1 MALHR
6 STNCTLSV
14 NHEVE
19 EVMINAEEGWGGCGV
34 RVRLSEV
41 DNQILSVHC
50 MTVRLSELDNQI
62 LSVHCM
68 TATITEVEKM
78 QNLEFINTLSTGIPP
93 PE

>member
-19 EVMINAEEGWGGCGV
+19 EVMINAEQGWGGRGV
-34 RVRLSEV
+34 RVRLSE
-41 DNQILSVHC
+41 
-50 MTVRLSELDNQI
+50 LDKQI

-68 TATITEVEKM
+68 TATIMEVEK
-78 QNLEFINTLSTGIPP
+78 
-93 PE
+93 

>member
-41 DNQILSVHC
+41 DKQILSVHCMTVHC

-68 TATITEVEKM
+68 TATITEVEK
-78 QNLEFINTLSTGIPP
+78 
-93 PE
+93 